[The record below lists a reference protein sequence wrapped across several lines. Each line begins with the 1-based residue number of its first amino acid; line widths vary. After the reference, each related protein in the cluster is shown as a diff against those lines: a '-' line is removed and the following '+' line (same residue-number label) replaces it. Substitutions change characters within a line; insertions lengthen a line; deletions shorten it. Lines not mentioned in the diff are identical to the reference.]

1 MKYSRTRANI
11 LLMGVKFFLP
21 PAPAHSDKGG
31 LSVDHHGYRDS
42 YLTLSL
48 TMLQL
53 LVPPSPLSG
62 ISSLHISKAAR
73 NAKGWPGKT
82 QPHNSV
88 SIHSPL
94 LKLLCTVF
102 ASA

>member
-1 MKYSRTRANI
+1 MKHSRTRANV

-21 PAPAHSDKGG
+21 PAPAHSDTGW
-31 LSVDHHGYRDS
+31 LFVDHHGYRDS

-48 TMLQL
+48 TMVQL

-73 NAKGWPGKT
+73 NAKGWPGMT
-82 QPHNSV
+82 
-88 SIHSPL
+88 
-94 LKLLCTVF
+94 
-102 ASA
+102 